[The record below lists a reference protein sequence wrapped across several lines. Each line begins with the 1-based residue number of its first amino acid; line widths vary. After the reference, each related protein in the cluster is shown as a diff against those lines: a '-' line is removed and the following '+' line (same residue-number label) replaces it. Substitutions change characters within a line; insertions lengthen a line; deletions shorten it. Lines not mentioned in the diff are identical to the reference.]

1 MAFESLSDKLGTAF
15 KNLSGKGELTEK
27 NVEEVLVEIRKAML
41 ESDVN
46 YQVTTDFLKNVKEKM
61 LGQKV
66 IDSVDPSEMTVKIVY
81 DELVELLGSEQAEI
95 EYSAQGITTIMLV
108 GLQGTGKTTSV
119 GKIANVLKTKQD
131 RNPMIIAADIIRPA
145 AIEQLQTLGEAI
157 GVEVFTLGTEVSAV
171 ETVKAGMKHAQENGY
186 DTVFIDTAGR
196 LHIDDE
202 LMNELKEIK
211 DYVDPHEILLTVDAM
226 TGQDIINVAK
236 TFNELLSVTGLVVTK
251 LDGDARGGA
260 VLSVKSVTNVPVKF
274 VGTGEKIEDLDI
286 FYPDRMADRI
296 MGMGDIVSLVEQA
309 QEKMDMEAAEK
320 SAERMM
326 KGEFTLED
334 MLVQFDQINRMG
346 PLGGL
351 MKMIPGLNKMTKD
364 IDTDE
369 AEDAMAKSKAIIY
382 SMTIEERQNPKI
394 IRRSRINRIAEGS
407 GTTQRDV
414 TQLLKQ
420 YDKMKSQMRM
430 MGRMFQGGNMPF

>member
-15 KNLSGKGELTEK
+15 KKMSGQGELTEK

-46 YQVTTDFLKNVKEKM
+46 YRVTTEFLSNVKEKM
-61 LGQKV
+61 LGAEV
-66 IDSVDPSEMTVKIVY
+66 IKSVDPSEMTVKIVY
-81 DELVELLGSEQAEI
+81 DELVELLGSEEAEI
-95 EYSAQGITTIMLV
+95 EYNHNGITTIMLV

-119 GKIANVLKTKQD
+119 GKIANVLKNKKD
-131 RNPMIIAADIIRPA
+131 RKPMIIAADIIRPA
-145 AIEQLQTLGEAI
+145 AIEQLQVLGKAI
-157 GVEVFTLGTEVSAV
+157 DVEVFTLGTEVSAV
-171 ETVKAGMKHAQENGY
+171 ETVKQGMAHAKEQGY

-211 DYVDPHEILLTVDAM
+211 DFVNPDEILLTVDAM
-226 TGQDIINVAK
+226 TGQDIINVAES
-236 TFNELLSVTGLVVTK
+236 FNELLSVTGLVVTK

-309 QEKMDMEAAEK
+309 QEKMDIEAAEK

-326 KGEFTLED
+326 RGEFTLDD

-346 PLGGL
+346 PLSGL
-351 MKMIPGLNKMTKD
+351 LKMIPGMSKLTQD

-369 AEDAMAKSKAIIY
+369 AEDAMAQSKAIIY
-382 SMTIEERQNPKI
+382 SMTKEERENPKI
-394 IRRSRINRIAEGS
+394 IRTSRINRIAAGS
-407 GTTQRDV
+407 GTTRRDV

-430 MGRMFQGGNMPF
+430 MGRMFKGGNMPF

>member
-95 EYSAQGITTIMLV
+95 EYNAHGITTIMLV

-171 ETVKAGMKHAQENGY
+171 ETVKQGMQHAKDQGY

-196 LHIDDE
+196 LHIDDA

-211 DYVDPHEILLTVDAM
+211 DYVNPDEILLTVDAM

-326 KGEFTLED
+326 SGEFNLED

-369 AEDAMAKSKAIIY
+369 AEDAMAKSKAIIR
-382 SMTIEERQNPKI
+382 SMTVEERQNPKL
-394 IRRSRINRIAEGS
+394 IRTSRINRIAEGS
-407 GTTQRDV
+407 GTTRRDV

>member
-1 MAFESLSDKLGTAF
+1 MAFESLSDKLNTTF
-15 KNLSGKGELTEK
+15 RNLSGQGKLTEK
-27 NVEEVLVEIRKAML
+27 NMEDILVEIRKAMI

-46 YQVTTDFLKNVKEKM
+46 YRVVNTFLKNVKEKM

-66 IDSVDPSEMTVKIVY
+66 IESVNPSEMTVKIVY
-81 DELVELLGSEQAEI
+81 DELKDLLGSETAEI
-95 EYSAQGITTIMLV
+95 EYAEDGITTIMLV

-119 GKIANVLKTKQD
+119 GKIANVLKNKQS
-131 RNPMIIAADIIRPA
+131 RKPMIIAADIIRPA

-157 GVEVFTLGTEVSAV
+157 DVEVFTLGIEVSAT
-171 ETVKAGMKHAQENGY
+171 ETVRQGMEYAKANNY

-196 LHIDDE
+196 LHIDED
-202 LMNELKEIK
+202 LMNELSDIK
-211 DYVDPHEILLTVDAM
+211 ALVNPNEILLTVDAM
-226 TGQDIINVAK
+226 TGQDIINVAQS
-236 TFNELLSVTGLVVTK
+236 FNDLLAISGLVVTK

-309 QEKMDMEAAEK
+309 EEKMDMEAAEK

-351 MKMIPGLNKMTKD
+351 LKMVPGLNQMTKD
-364 IDTDE
+364 FDTDE
-369 AEDAMAKSKAIIY
+369 AEDAMKQSKAIIR
-382 SMTIEERQNPKI
+382 SMTIEERQNPRI
-394 IRRSRINRIAEGS
+394 IRTSRINRIAKGS
-407 GTTQRDV
+407 GTTKRDV
-414 TQLLKQ
+414 NQLLKQ

-430 MGRMFQGGNMPF
+430 VSRMFAGGKMPF

>member
-1 MAFESLSDKLGTAF
+1 MAFESLSDKLSTAF

-46 YQVTTDFLKNVKEKM
+46 YRVTTDFLSNVKEKM

-66 IDSVDPSEMTVKIVY
+66 IESVDPSEMTVKIVY

-95 EYSAQGITTIMLV
+95 EYNNEGITTIMLV

-119 GKIANVLKTKQD
+119 GKIANVLKTKHS
-131 RNPMIIAADIIRPA
+131 RKPMIIAADIIRPA

-157 GVEVFTLGTEVSAV
+157 DVEVFTLGTEVSAV
-171 ETVKAGMKHAQENGY
+171 ETVKQGMAHAKENNY

-211 DYVDPHEILLTVDAM
+211 DYVNPDEILLTVDAM
-226 TGQDIINVAK
+226 TGQDIINVAER
-236 TFNELLSVTGLVVTK
+236 FNELLTVTGLVVTK

-274 VGTGEKIEDLDI
+274 VGTGEKLEDLDI

-326 KGEFTLED
+326 SGEFTLED

-346 PLGGL
+346 PLGGIL
-351 MKMIPGLNKMTKD
+351 KMIPGMNKLTQD

-369 AEDAMAKSKAIIY
+369 AEGAMGKSKAIIY
-382 SMTIEERQNPKI
+382 SMTVEERQNPKI

-407 GTTQRDV
+407 GTTPRDV

-430 MGRMFQGGNMPF
+430 MGRMFQNGNMPF